1 MRKRPLG
8 RTGLEVSELALGTW
22 GLSGDGYGFVSDAEA
37 DRVID
42 RAVALGITLFET
54 ADCYGRGDLERKLG
68 KRLPVGRTLVVTKVG
83 TSIEGYAEKRF
94 DVDYLVGA
102 LERSQERLRR
112 DALDVVL
119 LHNPTMATF
128 ELDATFELLE
138 RLRGEARIR
147 AWGVS
152 ACSPMVAER
161 ALARGAQVLEMAY
174 NAFFSRDVRELGP
187 RLREAGAG
195 LLARSILSYGLL
207 AGGFTKEREFYP
219 PDHRAERWN
228 PEDLSRRI
236 EQLDALRAVVGGPV
250 PTVRAVAVRFALA
263 NDDVSSAV
271 LGPRNVQQLDQLVRE
286 AGRAPPYLTAGA
298 MATLEAELARHGVT
312 GD

>member
-1 MRKRPLG
+1 
-8 RTGLEVSELALGTW
+8 
-22 GLSGDGYGFVSDAEA
+22 LSGDGYGFVSDAEA

-68 KRLPVGRTLVVTKVG
+68 KRLPGGRTFVVTKVG
-83 TSIEGYAEKRF
+83 TSLEGYAEKRF
-94 DVDYLVGA
+94 DADYLVGA

-128 ELDATFELLE
+128 QLDETFELLE

-152 ACSPMVAER
+152 ACSPLVAER

-174 NAFFSRDVRELGP
+174 NALFFRDVRELGA
-187 RLREAGAG
+187 RLREVGAG
-195 LLARSILSYGLL
+195 LLARSVLSYGLL

-219 PDHRAERWN
+219 PDHRADSPPHSPVHQSHFRCIQSTCPPSVPRVSPSPALPACSGATAPSLN
-228 PEDLSRRI
+228 LDSRRSRPP
-236 EQLDALRAVVGGPV
+236 ALC
-250 PTVRAVAVRFALA
+250 
-263 NDDVSSAV
+263 
-271 LGPRNVQQLDQLVRE
+271 
-286 AGRAPPYLTAGA
+286 
-298 MATLEAELARHGVT
+298 
-312 GD
+312 

>member
-8 RTGLEVSELALGTW
+8 RTGLEVSELTLGTW

-68 KRLPVGRTLVVTKVG
+68 KRLPIGRTFVVTKVG
-83 TSIEGYAEKRF
+83 TSLEGYAEKRF
-94 DVDYLVGA
+94 DADYLVGA

-128 ELDATFELLE
+128 QLDATFELLE

-152 ACSPMVAER
+152 ACSPLVAER

-174 NAFFSRDVRELGP
+174 NAFFFRDVRELGP
-187 RLREAGAG
+187 RLREVGAG
-195 LLARSILSYGLL
+195 LLARSVLSYGLL

-228 PEDLSRRI
+228 PEDLSRRL

-286 AGRAPPYLTAGA
+286 AGRAPPYLTTGS
-298 MATLEAELARHGVT
+298 MATLEAELVRHGVT

>member
-68 KRLPVGRTLVVTKVG
+68 KRLPIGRTLVVTKVG

-94 DVDYLVGA
+94 DADYLVGA

-174 NAFFSRDVRELGP
+174 NAFFFRDVRELGP

-228 PEDLSRRI
+228 PEDLSRRL
-236 EQLDALRAVVGGPV
+236 EQLDALRVLVGGPV

-298 MATLEAELARHGVT
+298 MATLDAELARHGVT